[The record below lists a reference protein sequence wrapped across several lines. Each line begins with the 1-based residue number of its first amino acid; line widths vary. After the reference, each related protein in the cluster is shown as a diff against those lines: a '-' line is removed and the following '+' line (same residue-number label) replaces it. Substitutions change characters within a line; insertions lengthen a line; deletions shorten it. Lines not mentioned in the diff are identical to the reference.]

1 MYVATKFCAGFSMQ
15 IFGAG
20 ICTDFRVVY
29 ISVDISLNHPSKGQ
43 IDRISA
49 TRLIIGCVAE
59 YLKAPV
65 GNVTFNNSLILA
77 LSVFS
82 IHPLAFLV

>member
-1 MYVATKFCAGFSMQ
+1 MYVATTFCAGFSMQ

-43 IDRISA
+43 ID
-49 TRLIIGCVAE
+49 
-59 YLKAPV
+59 
-65 GNVTFNNSLILA
+65 
-77 LSVFS
+77 
-82 IHPLAFLV
+82 